1 MKTLTLPLTPP
12 EYNALQVAL
21 DHFVEFT
28 EDIAA
33 IDKDDPNADEKLA
46 AVKTLRLK
54 VKEAGK
60 QKIWVG
66 PREPDYFLR
75 HDKHILRA
83 CHGQTALDKRRL
95 RGWGVDDDTERSIRK
110 HFTSE
115 GHPMRV
121 GWMVMET

>member
-54 VKEAGK
+54 VKEA
-60 QKIWVG
+60 
-66 PREPDYFLR
+66 R
-75 HDKHILRA
+75 HESV
-83 CHGQTALDKRRL
+83 
-95 RGWGVDDDTERSIRK
+95 RG
-110 HFTSE
+110 
-115 GHPMRV
+115 
-121 GWMVMET
+121 